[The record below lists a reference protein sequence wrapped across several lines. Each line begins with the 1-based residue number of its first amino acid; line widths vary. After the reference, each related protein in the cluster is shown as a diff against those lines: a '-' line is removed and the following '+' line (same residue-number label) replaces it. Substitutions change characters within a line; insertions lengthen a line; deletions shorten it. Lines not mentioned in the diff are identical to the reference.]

1 MIDKQDLPAPKQLSH
16 PICYWEPTRAYNS
29 LAILNE
35 GGEEL
40 KAGLPASPNWLLG
53 SQSTEL
59 RGSLRPCGRETG
71 ELCSEYPGRPRASSE
86 AGSSDLHGTRAPP
99 RSRAPRA
106 VRVPSLSSSPSIGP
120 SARSFG
126 PAIKVLRLIPDAS
139 ETRAWQPRPNTST
152 INIARSQCRRTSR
165 KGNVREKNRDRF
177 STPS

>member
-59 RGSLRPCGRETG
+59 RG
-71 ELCSEYPGRPRASSE
+71 
-86 AGSSDLHGTRAPP
+86 
-99 RSRAPRA
+99 
-106 VRVPSLSSSPSIGP
+106 
-120 SARSFG
+120 
-126 PAIKVLRLIPDAS
+126 
-139 ETRAWQPRPNTST
+139 
-152 INIARSQCRRTSR
+152 
-165 KGNVREKNRDRF
+165 
-177 STPS
+177 